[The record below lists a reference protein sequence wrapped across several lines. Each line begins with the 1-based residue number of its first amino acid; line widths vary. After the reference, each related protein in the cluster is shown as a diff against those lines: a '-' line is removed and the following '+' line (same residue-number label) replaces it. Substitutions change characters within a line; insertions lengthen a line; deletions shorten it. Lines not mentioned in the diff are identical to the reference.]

1 YPRIRRAPRSALF
14 PYTTLFRSGCRDR
27 RCDARSREQARPPR
41 YRRPLPRLPPA
52 GWDAPHPTSVQE
64 PTEVVCPR
72 AGSRE
77 TVPCGETVVVTS
89 PKTDAEAMRDAL
101 RRRGRPVPPRS
112 TMHRLAALSLSN
124 RAFIALVC
132 IAVAILGVMSMS
144 TLRQELIPSVTLPQI
159 QVVTTSPGSSTEQ
172 VKDRIST
179 PVEN

>member
-1 YPRIRRAPRSALF
+1 DGGDAGDERRVGHQEQRFGDQRPEA
-14 PYTTLFRSGCRDR
+14 RDR
-27 RCDARSREQARPPR
+27 QTQDVAIDGATRGVGSRHDLHGTAG
-41 YRRPLPRLPPA
+41 LFHVSPPA

-159 QVVTTSPGSSTEQ
+159 Q
-172 VKDRIST
+172 
-179 PVEN
+179 